1 MQTHSG
7 GFFLLKFSRT
17 LTPLVFLF
25 AVTVAFAQHVTIV
38 SPGASAVGSPVRVVA
53 NFSTTAP
60 IASISV
66 LVDSVQ
72 VSQQTEAVTP
82 LDLYVPMSAGNHLLT
97 VNAVQ
102 SDGLQLT
109 ASRSVDVSAPA
120 TGTNTTTSSSLASA
134 TMSSAAPSNITVSTS
149 GGTSWSNIEEK
160 SGWYTFPD
168 QGNPVCSSKPSL
180 TSSPSLDGTSG
191 KFYLGPT
198 GQYNNCL
205 WPIKLGSSTT
215 ATHFVLDTY
224 YQLSDPSVAQGVEFS
239 SNKHVGT
246 NWYKFSVQCSYNKG
260 VFSVWDTAGGKWV
273 ATNIACRRPAR
284 NTWDHLTVRT
294 QISNGKAVFNSLT
307 FNNVTYAIN
316 KSFYPS
322 SKSSSYSYGVHFQMD
337 GNRTGNAYY
346 AWVDRLTY
354 TLW

>member
-1 MQTHSG
+1 M
-7 GFFLLKFSRT
+7 
-17 LTPLVFLF
+17 PLVFLF
-25 AVTVAFAQHVTIV
+25 AATVAFAQQVTIV

-60 IASISV
+60 VASISV
-66 LVDSVQ
+66 LVDNVE
-72 VSQQTEAVTP
+72 VSQQSEAVTP
-82 LDLYVPMSAGNHLLT
+82 LDIYVPMPAGNHLLT

-120 TGTNTTTSSSLASA
+120 TGTNTAVTTGTNTAV
-134 TMSSAAPSNITVSTS
+134 TT
-149 GGTSWSNIEEK
+149 GTSTAVTWISHIEQK
-160 SGWYTFPD
+160 SGWYTYPD
-168 QGNPVCSSKPSL
+168 QGNPVCSLKPTL
-180 TSSPSLDGTSG
+180 MSSPSVDGTSG
-191 KFYLGPT
+191 RFYLGPT

-260 VFSVWDTAGGKWV
+260 VFSVWDTAGGKWS
-273 ATNIACRRPAR
+273 ATNIPCRRPGR

-294 QISNGKAVFNSLT
+294 QISNGKAVFTSLT
-307 FNNVTYAIN
+307 FNQVTYAIN

-322 SKSSSYSYGVHFQMD
+322 TKPSSYSYGVHFQMD
-337 GNRTGNAYY
+337 GNRAGNAYY